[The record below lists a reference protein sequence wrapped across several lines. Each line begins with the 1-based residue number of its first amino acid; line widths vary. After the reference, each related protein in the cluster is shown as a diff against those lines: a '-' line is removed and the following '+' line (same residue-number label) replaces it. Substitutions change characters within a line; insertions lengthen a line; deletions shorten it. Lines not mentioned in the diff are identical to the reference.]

1 MITLT
6 CDACNQ
12 RFDVPD
18 DAQGTTVKCPK
29 CNEPNGVPNRTLADA
44 PPPQMAASDPSS
56 EQRLLYVRP
65 AMFRARPARF
75 SLFLLLALAGLGG
88 AGYFL
93 TAGNDPTLAIA
104 CGVGSLVG
112 IVPLVLWKIASL
124 AASLEITSR
133 RTVLNRGLF
142 SKTTTE
148 VRHEDIKNF
157 QVDQTFQQRI
167 FNVGTIGI
175 SSSGQDDIEIKVN
188 DVPKP
193 YRVREIIDRHR
204 RR

>member
-1 MITLT
+1 MIPIT
-6 CDACNQ
+6 CDGCNQ
-12 RFDVPD
+12 RFEVPD
-18 DAQGTTVKCPK
+18 DAASTTVKCPK
-29 CNEPNGVPNRTLADA
+29 CAAPNGVPSLGKDDA
-44 PPPQMAASDPSS
+44 PQPREAATDPAS
-56 EQRLLYVRP
+56 EQQLLWVRP

-75 SLFLLLALAGLGG
+75 SLFALIALGGLGA

-93 TAGNDPTLAIA
+93 TTKEPALALGCA
-104 CGVGSLVG
+104 LGSLLG
-112 IVPLVLWKIASL
+112 IVPLVLWKIATL
-124 AASLEITSR
+124 GASLEITSR

-175 SSSGQDDIEIKVN
+175 SSSGQDDIEIKVG